1 MVPTSDV
8 TSPGYALRLATA
20 DDREALVAALL
31 AAINWSPHRPPLD
44 RGAVLADPAVNHY
57 VVGWPRAGDLG
68 VVAVTATVT
77 GAGPVAGA
85 AWLRVFPPDDPG
97 YGYVAAGVPELS
109 IGVEAAHRGQGVG
122 RQLLRTLLDAAR
134 ARGVPRVAL
143 SVERANRA
151 RGLYLSEGF
160 TVVARGPDA
169 DTMVSE
175 LPA

>member
-31 AAINWSPHRPPLD
+31 AAVNWSPHRPPLD

-57 VVGWPRAGDLG
+57 VVGWPRRGDLG
-68 VVAVTATVT
+68 VVAVTR
-77 GAGPVAGA
+77 AGPVVGA
-85 AWLRVFPPDDPG
+85 AWLREFPPDDPG
-97 YGYVAAGVPELS
+97 YGYVAADVPELS
-109 IGVEAAHRGQGVG
+109 IGVAAAHRGQGLG
-122 RQLLRTLLDAAR
+122 RQLLRALLDAAR
-134 ARGVPRVAL
+134 ARGTARVSL

-151 RGLYLSEGF
+151 RGLYVSEGF
-160 TVVARGPDA
+160 TVVAGGPDA
-169 DTMVSE
+169 DTMVAE

>member
-31 AAINWSPHRPPLD
+31 AAVNWSPHRPPLD

-68 VVAVTATVT
+68 VVAVTR
-77 GAGPVAGA
+77 AGPVVGA
-85 AWLRVFPPDDPG
+85 AWLREFPPDDPG
-97 YGYVAAGVPELS
+97 YGYVAADVPELS
-109 IGVEAAHRGQGVG
+109 IGVRPEYRGRGVG
-122 RQLLRTLLDAAR
+122 RQLLRALLAAAR
-134 ARGVPRVAL
+134 DEGVPRVSL

-151 RGLYLSEGF
+151 RRLYVAEGF
-160 TVVARGPDA
+160 QVVASGRDA
-169 DTMVSE
+169 DTMVRE
-175 LPA
+175 LAT